1 MKKLIVVTLACLA
14 VCGVWAQNAGTL
26 GASDVKE
33 YVSVVLTMGA
43 KEVPQDSLAR
53 YGVLVQTRN
62 GRIATALVPVDN
74 YEAFLH
80 SGLVQVQPSTRV
92 FLRDSQVSSQPA
104 TKHCENHTAGVRP
117 DEGRDEPHAAADMRS
132 DDPRRGHDVHRGH
145 PYDHHGAADRP
156 ARRNMIPADRIADE
170 DARGCFFGLLLGGSR
185 NWELVDNAA
194 QAGYWYVDQG
204 LNLDVRTG
212 YQFNQNVGFITG
224 LQLLSKNYST
234 DVDIDNIY
242 YETRH
247 SNLYLQLPLLA
258 DFSLGNEAM
267 RIHLALGGY
276 AGLWCSQLRNGYVYS
291 PSGNTGIGWKRGFE
305 EGYDQRFDA
314 GLTGGV
320 GLSFQLTPYWQLRFE
335 GNYYYSLISNKQ
347 DPYKQYNRTTA
358 FGMGLTYHF

>member
-62 GRIATALVPVDN
+62 GRMATALVPVDN

-132 DDPRRGHDVHRGH
+132 DDPRRGHDMHRGH

-224 LQLLSKNYST
+224 LQLLSKNYSQMWIST
-234 DVDIDNIY
+234 ISITKHDTATSTSSCRCWRISRWA
-242 YETRH
+242 TRRCVYIWPWAAMQVCGAH
-247 SNLYLQLPLLA
+247 SSA
-258 DFSLGNEAM
+258 
-267 RIHLALGGY
+267 
-276 AGLWCSQLRNGYVYS
+276 
-291 PSGNTGIGWKRGFE
+291 
-305 EGYDQRFDA
+305 
-314 GLTGGV
+314 
-320 GLSFQLTPYWQLRFE
+320 
-335 GNYYYSLISNKQ
+335 
-347 DPYKQYNRTTA
+347 TA
-358 FGMGLTYHF
+358 TYIAPPAIPA

>member
-14 VCGVWAQNAGTL
+14 FCGVWAQNAGTQ

-62 GRIATALVPVDN
+62 GRMATALVPVDN
-74 YEAFLH
+74 YEAFLR

-92 FLRDSQVSSQPA
+92 FLRDNQVSSQPA
-104 TKHCENHTAGVRP
+104 AKQEENRTAGVRP
-117 DEGRDEPHAAADMRS
+117 DEGRDTQRAVADARS
-132 DDPRRGHDVHRGH
+132 DEHGGGQYTHRGH
-145 PYDHHGAADRP
+145 PYGHDAADRP
-156 ARRNMIPADRIADE
+156 AQHNRLSPDQIADE

-194 QAGYWYVDQG
+194 QSGYWYVGQG
-204 LNLDVRTG
+204 INLDVRTG
-212 YQFNQNVGFITG
+212 YQFNQNVGFLTG
-224 LQLLSKNYST
+224 LQLLSKNYFT
-234 DVDIDNIY
+234 EVDIDDVY

-247 SNLYLQLPLLA
+247 NNLYFQLPLLA
-258 DFSLGNEAM
+258 DFSLGNETV
-267 RIHLALGGY
+267 RLHLALGGY

-291 PSGNTGIGWKRGFE
+291 PSGNSGLGWKRGFE
-305 EGYDQRFDA
+305 TGYDQRFDA
-314 GLTGGV
+314 GLTGGL

-335 GNYYYSLISNKQ
+335 GNYYYSLISNKK
-347 DPYKQYNRTTA
+347 DPYSSYNRTTA